1 MDLFRN
7 LQNIRSVRIALIGD
21 VGVYLLATILGFLS
35 HSGETESSFGRMAAT
50 FFPFLLSWIFI
61 APWLGA
67 YDPVKMMDPNS
78 VWHSALASLY
88 AAPIGAFV
96 RSLLLNSPTLP
107 LFVIIM
113 GGVTTGLI
121 ILWRIFVTRVIAK
134 PDVE

>member
-1 MDLFRN
+1 MTFWKSIQ
-7 LQNIRSVRIALIGD
+7 QNPSTRIAFFGD
-21 VGVYLLATILGFLS
+21 IAMYLLATILGFLS